1 MGGVNV
7 QQIRQAVT
15 KESLFLELQ
24 RWCRDGAGKRNRT
37 LQIMSA
43 FASGP
48 AVEALEPFFD
58 VFLSDGNKIEII
70 VGIDRNGTTR
80 DAIRQLYELQHA
92 YTKRITCSIFNAPSR
107 IAIFHPKL
115 YLLHTPKTVS
125 AMIGSANL
133 TLGGLGNNFESIF
146 LYREVNRQSIEAKH
160 MLNTWSTFANPQP
173 PLRGEFL
180 RQLTAAYA
188 NELMLKLP
196 KSSRMEKPES
206 PNGVKD
212 LWKPISKIQMPRSN
226 APVQNRIRVPQKQI
240 GAFLVIDILTETR
253 ETQMQIPLAVVEGF
267 FGLRRDEEGDISLSQ
282 IRAGHLTQPIERKV
296 VKSGGTRRNMRRI
309 EMPQIAGKARPLAAI
324 FLRLKRRQF
333 AVVVVPQNS
342 PEFSAVN
349 RLLRDSG
356 QQPDHAVRRYYI
368 GAAHDQRLPLLLT
381 ILGATAL
388 TTKLA

>member
-1 MGGVNV
+1 ME
-7 QQIRQAVT
+7 QIRQAVT

-24 RWCRDGAGKRNRT
+24 RWCRDGAGKKHHT

-70 VGIDRNGTTR
+70 IGIDRNGTTR
-80 DAIRQLYELQHA
+80 DAIKRLYEMQHA
-92 YTKRITCSIFNAPSR
+92 YTNRIICSVFNAPSK

-115 YLLHTPKTVS
+115 YLFHTPKGIS

-146 LYREVNRQSIEAKH
+146 LYRDVNRQSFEAKH
-160 MLNTWSTFANPQP
+160 MFNTWSTFAHPQP
-173 PLRGEFL
+173 PLQAGFL
-180 RQLTAAYA
+180 RQLTAAYT
-188 NELMLKLP
+188 NELMKKLP
-196 KSSRMEKPES
+196 KSSRMEQPDP
-206 PNGVKD
+206 PNGVKA
-212 LWKPISKIQMPRSN
+212 LWKPISRVQMPRSS
-226 APVQNRIRVPQKQI
+226 APVQDRTRVPQKQI
-240 GAFLVIDILTETR
+240 AAFLVIDVLTETR
-253 ETQMQIPLAVVEGF
+253 ETQMQIPLAVVETF

-282 IRAGHLTQPIERKV
+282 IRAGHLTQPIERKI
-296 VKSGGTRRNMRRI
+296 VKSGGVRRNMRRI

-324 FLRLKRRQF
+324 FLRLRRRRF
-333 AVVVVPQNS
+333 AVAVVPQDTLG
-342 PEFSAVN
+342 FGVVD

-368 GAAHDQRLPLLLT
+368 GTARDQLLPSLQT
-381 ILGATAL
+381 VLGATAL
-388 TTKLA
+388 TTILA